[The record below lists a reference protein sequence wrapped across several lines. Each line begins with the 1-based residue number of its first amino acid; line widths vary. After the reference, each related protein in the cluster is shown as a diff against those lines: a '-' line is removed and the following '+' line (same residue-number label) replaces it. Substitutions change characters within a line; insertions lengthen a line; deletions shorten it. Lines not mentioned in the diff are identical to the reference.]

1 VFLFG
6 TRLTHVT
13 RHLRGQDVDV
23 ALARVAAAAPDWSG
37 GTRIGACLYE
47 FNLRWARRVL
57 GYGAQVLLLT
67 DGLDREDTTLLTKA
81 ADRLGRSCRNLIWLN
96 PLLRYDGFEPR
107 AAGVRAL
114 LPHVDTF
121 VPVHNLNSIADLAQ
135 SLGGGKARVAST
147 HTR

>member
-1 VFLFG
+1 M
-6 TRLTHVT
+6 
-13 RHLRGQDVDV
+13 
-23 ALARVAAAAPDWSG
+23 
-37 GTRIGACLYE
+37 
-47 FNLRWARRVL
+47 
-57 GYGAQVLLLT
+57 LLLT

-135 SLGGGKARVAST
+135 ALGSGKASGINAYR
-147 HTR
+147 